1 MTIVK
6 IINFYIIIH
15 LILFLCIC
23 IIEITKVIKG
33 ANAKVKLL
41 EEIQLQPVKS
51 LKGKDLLTLL
61 DYTSEEVE
69 HLIELAIKMKTV
81 TKNGKC
87 PRLLEGKTLG
97 MIFEKSSTR
106 TRVSFEV
113 GMQQLGGYGMY
124 MNARDMQ
131 IGRGEPI
138 SDTGK
143 VLSGYLDGIMIRAN
157 SHEMVKEL
165 ADSASIPVINGLT
178 DIFHPCQ
185 ALADLQTIYELK
197 GTFKGLKAAFI
208 GDGNN
213 VAHSFVIAC
222 AHVGI
227 DVVVASPKGYFCDE
241 AIIEKAK
248 AIAAT
253 NGSAVTL
260 VEDPTI
266 AAKDADVIYTDVWTS
281 MGQEEEAAKRLKDF
295 EGYQINDALVAH
307 AKPDYI
313 FLHCLPAHREE
324 EVASSVIDGP
334 NSHIY
339 QQAENRLHA
348 QKAVL
353 VSLLG

>member
-1 MTIVK
+1 M
-6 IINFYIIIH
+6 
-15 LILFLCIC
+15 
-23 IIEITKVIKG
+23 
-33 ANAKVKLL
+33 KLL
-41 EEIQLQPVKS
+41 EEVQLKPVAS

-61 DYTSEEVE
+61 DYTSQEVQD
-69 HLIELAIKMKTV
+69 LISLATQLKKL
-81 TKNGKC
+81 TKEGKC

-138 SDTGK
+138 SDTGR

-165 ADSASIPVINGLT
+165 AEHASIPVINGLT

-185 ALADLQTIYELK
+185 ALADLETIAENKGELK
-197 GTFKGLKAAFI
+197 GLKVAYV

-213 VAHSFVIAC
+213 VAHSLVIAC
-222 AHVGI
+222 AHVGM
-227 DVVVASPKGYFCDE
+227 DVAVATPVGYECDP
-241 AIIEKAK
+241 AIIEKARD
-248 AIAAT
+248 IALV
-253 NGSAVTL
+253 NGSEILITTNPVEAV
-260 VEDPTI
+260 
-266 AAKDADVIYTDVWTS
+266 KDADAVYADVWTS
-281 MGQEEEAAKRLKDF
+281 MGQEEETQQRLKDF
-295 EGYQINDALVAH
+295 KDYQINDELVAH
-307 AKPDYI
+307 AKADYM

-324 EVASSVIDGP
+324 EVTSSVIDGP
-334 NSHIY
+334 NSYIY
-339 QQAENRLHA
+339 EQAENRLHA

-353 VSLLG
+353 VSLMA

>member
-1 MTIVK
+1 MQ
-6 IINFYIIIH
+6 
-15 LILFLCIC
+15 
-23 IIEITKVIKG
+23 G
-33 ANAKVKLL
+33 AFDMKLL
-41 EEIQLQPVKS
+41 EEVQLKPVAS

-61 DYTSEEVE
+61 DYTSQEVQD
-69 HLIELAIKMKTV
+69 LILLATQLKKL
-81 TKNGKC
+81 TKEGKC

-138 SDTGK
+138 SDTGR

-165 ADSASIPVINGLT
+165 AEHASIPVINGLT

-185 ALADLQTIYELK
+185 ALADLETIAENKGELK
-197 GTFKGLKAAFI
+197 GLKVAYV

-213 VAHSFVIAC
+213 VAHSLVIAC
-222 AHVGI
+222 AHVGM
-227 DVVVASPKGYFCDE
+227 DVAVATPVGYECDP
-241 AIIEKAK
+241 AIIEKARD
-248 AIAAT
+248 IALV
-253 NGSAVTL
+253 NGSEVLVTTNPVEAV
-260 VEDPTI
+260 
-266 AAKDADVIYTDVWTS
+266 KDADAVYADVWTS
-281 MGQEEEAAKRLKDF
+281 MGQEEETQQRLKDF
-295 EGYQINDALVAH
+295 KDYQINDELVAH
-307 AKPDYI
+307 AKADYM

-324 EVASSVIDGP
+324 EVTSSVIDGP
-334 NSHIY
+334 NSYIY
-339 QQAENRLHA
+339 EQAENRLHA

-353 VSLLG
+353 VSLMA